1 MSEAIKNAL
10 AREEGK
16 LVRQIANAE
25 ATVAVMEVLGD
36 NAKERNKHE
45 RQLQAIKDTKANIAK
60 LKKACDALK

>member
-1 MSEAIKNAL
+1 MSNAIKDAL

-16 LVRQIANAE
+16 LVRQIANSE

-36 NAKERNKHE
+36 SAKERSKYD
-45 RQLQAIKDTKANIAK
+45 RQLVAFKDTKANIAK

>member
-1 MSEAIKNAL
+1 MSNAIKDAL

-16 LVRQIANAE
+16 LVRQIANSE

-36 NAKERNKHE
+36 SAKERSKYD
-45 RQLQAIKDTKANIAK
+45 RQLVAIKDTKANIAK